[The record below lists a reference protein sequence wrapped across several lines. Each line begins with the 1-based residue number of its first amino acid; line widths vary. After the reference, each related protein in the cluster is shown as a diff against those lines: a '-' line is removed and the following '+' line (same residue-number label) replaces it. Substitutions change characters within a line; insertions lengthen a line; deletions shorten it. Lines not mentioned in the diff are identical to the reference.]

1 MKAVVA
7 GGTGLIG
14 SYLLKALNKD
24 RDVQSVVALTRS
36 EQSNSEKVTWKK
48 VDLNSI
54 SEIEKSIKGSN
65 TAFCCLGTT
74 MKNAG
79 SKEAFKQVDKTY
91 VLNFAR
97 AAQNVG
103 INCFALVSAIGAD
116 SGSSVFYNKVK
127 GETEKEL
134 KKMNFDQLVIA
145 QPSILLGPRKEKRL
159 GEKIAQIL
167 MQAAAPLLLGGLKK
181 YRPIRAKDVANAML
195 KSAKNPSDGA
205 LTLTYEE
212 LIAFR

>member
-1 MKAVVA
+1 MKAAVA

>member
-1 MKAVVA
+1 MKAAVV

-24 RDVQSVVALTRS
+24 RDVQSVIALTRS
-36 EQSNSEKVTWKK
+36 EQTNFEKVTWGR
-48 VDLNSI
+48 VDLASVR
-54 SEIEKSIKGSN
+54 EIEKSIKGAN

-79 SKEAFKQVDKTY
+79 SKDAFVKVDKTY
-91 VLNFAR
+91 VLNFAK

-103 INCFALVSAIGAD
+103 IDCFAVVSAIGAD
-116 SGSSVFYNKVK
+116 SKSSVFYSKVK
-127 GETEKEL
+127 GETEEEL

-145 QPSILLGPRKEKRL
+145 QPSILLGPRKEKRI
-159 GEKIAQIL
+159 GEKVGQIL
-167 MQAAAPLLLGGLKK
+167 MQAASPILLGSLKK
-181 YRPIRAKDVANAML
+181 YRPIRAKDVAKAML

>member
-116 SGSSVFYNKVK
+116 SGSSVFYNKV
-127 GETEKEL
+127 
-134 KKMNFDQLVIA
+134 
-145 QPSILLGPRKEKRL
+145 
-159 GEKIAQIL
+159 
-167 MQAAAPLLLGGLKK
+167 
-181 YRPIRAKDVANAML
+181 
-195 KSAKNPSDGA
+195 
-205 LTLTYEE
+205 
-212 LIAFR
+212 